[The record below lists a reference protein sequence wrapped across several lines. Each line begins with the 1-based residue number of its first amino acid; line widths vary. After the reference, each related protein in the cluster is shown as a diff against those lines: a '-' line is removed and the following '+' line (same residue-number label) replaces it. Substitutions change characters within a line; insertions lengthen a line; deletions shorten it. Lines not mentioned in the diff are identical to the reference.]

1 MKCLRANNPGERDR
15 YYEKAA
21 LARLDQ
27 EQGRVRVNAAEH
39 QSMLYLIT
47 GRWLIEEALQTLR
60 PFCRCAGALG
70 RLAPALKMIEN
81 GIQKCTDHICSEQL
95 IAMANNVEGMNVT
108 LSAAN
113 NGAGCLNVSYDVL
126 NTVCAQALSA
136 CDLCMKTREE
146 SKRCHIRRAYDMIP
160 AMKLAAKQNSMD
172 AAQCPYVGLEV
183 EDEDGEL

>member
-15 YYEKAA
+15 YYDKAA

-27 EQGRVRVNAAEH
+27 EQGRVRINAAEH

-47 GRWLIEEALQTLR
+47 GRWLIEEAMQTLR

-95 IAMANNVEGMNVT
+95 IAMANNVEGMNVS

-113 NGAGCLNVSYDVL
+113 NGAGCLNVSYM
-126 NTVCAQALSA
+126 TC
-136 CDLCMKTREE
+136 
-146 SKRCHIRRAYDMIP
+146 
-160 AMKLAAKQNSMD
+160 
-172 AAQCPYVGLEV
+172 
-183 EDEDGEL
+183 

>member
-1 MKCLRANNPGERDR
+1 MKCLRAKNHGERDR
-15 YYEKAA
+15 YYDKAA

-27 EQGRVRVNAAEH
+27 EQGRVRINAAEH

-70 RLAPALKMIEN
+70 RLAPGLKMIEN

-183 EDEDGEL
+183 LDDEEA